1 MLDLTGGAI
10 LWDIYFESSL
20 EIGIACTRMEANAIR
35 KNATQVT
42 SKDLHITS
50 GQLINWQCNKMP

>member
-10 LWDIYFESSL
+10 LWYIYFESSL
-20 EIGIACTRMEANAIR
+20 ENGNAYTRTEANAIKK

-50 GQLINWQCNKMP
+50 GQLIN